1 MNKLTVTSGVA
12 ALCVLGLT
20 AAAGSHYLTAGS
32 HHLAPTAASRPLSPA
47 AGSHQLQAANADNA
61 AQAASATQASASVAA
76 ITTFTAGTS
85 IISGNGDYQLLMQ
98 TDGDLVENSLHGI
111 SPLVIDHG
119 VTNNDYLAGG
129 NASAGG
135 GNWTVTGTYV
145 GEETTQIWHSNTAG
159 NPGARAVLQPDGNF
173 VVYSASNA
181 VLWSSNTG
189 GHPGATL
196 TVQNDGNAVLYA
208 NGQALWATKAVSTV
222 SGTDVGSSTVN
233 FRWCPGANED
243 WCENPRTLP
252 NGTGVTMLCWEDDP
266 PDGLNPPT
274 DRWFYAVV
282 DGSQDSPGYLN
293 ASVVENQTQIRTPEC
308 SASAEP
314 AALPPVPATP
324 TIVPPSTSPA
334 SAPSAAA
341 STPAPATGAQP
352 PTSGTPSSGAST
364 PTGFPSSGAT
374 TPPPSTGTAPPSTG
388 NPPPGTG
395 NPPPAT
401 GSAGTYTETVGGPT
415 HTWTDYSDA
424 GGSEG
429 ATIPT
434 GQSVQVTCVVQGF
447 KVADG
452 NTNWYQIAS
461 SPWSNAYY
469 ASSDA
474 FFNNGATSGSLDGTP
489 YVDPNVPA
497 C

>member
-1 MNKLTVTSGVA
+1 MNKLTAGAGAA

-20 AAAGSHYLTAGS
+20 AAAGSHYLTSGS
-32 HHLAPTAASRPLSPA
+32 HHLSTAASSHQLKVA
-47 AGSHQLQAANADNA
+47 AGSHQVAAAQAANAA
-61 AQAASATQASASVAA
+61 PATQASASVAA
-76 ITTFTAGTS
+76 ITTFTGGTS

-98 TDGDLVENSLHGI
+98 TNGDLVENSLHGI
-111 SPLVIDHG
+111 APLEITWSTDG
-119 VTNNDYLAGG
+119 NTMQGGG
-129 NASAGG
+129 NASAS
-135 GNWTVTGTYV
+135 GNYTVTGTYV
-145 GEETTQIWHSNTAG
+145 GETTTPIWHSNTVG
-159 NPGARAVLQPDGNF
+159 NPGARAVLQQDGNF
-173 VVYSASNA
+173 VIYSASNA

-189 GHPGATL
+189 GNPGATL
-196 TVQNDGNAVLYA
+196 TVQNDGNAVLYD
-208 NGQALWATKAVSTV
+208 NGGALWSTKTVSTV
-222 SGTDVGSSTVN
+222 SGSSVGSPTVN
-233 FRWCPGANED
+233 FRPCPGADGDN
-243 WCENPRTLP
+243 CQNPTTLP
-252 NGTGVTMLCWEDDP
+252 NGTGVTMLCWEDAP

-274 DRWFYAVV
+274 DRWFYVVV
-282 DGSQDSPGYLN
+282 DGSQGNLGWLN
-293 ASVVENQTQIRTPEC
+293 ASVVETQIKTPEC
-308 SASAEP
+308 IPPSLP
-314 AALPPVPATP
+314 GQGPPVPATP
-324 TIVPPSTSPA
+324 TIMPPSTSTPPPVA
-334 SAPSAAA
+334 SSPSTSA
-341 STPAPATGAQP
+341 STAPPATGTQP

-364 PTGFPSSGAT
+364 QPPSGTPSTGAS
-374 TPPPSTGTAPPSTG
+374 TPPPNTSTAPPGTG

-395 NPPPAT
+395 S
-401 GSAGTYTETVGGPT
+401 GGGTYTETVGGPT

-429 ATIPT
+429 ATIPAD
-434 GQSVQVTCVVQGF
+434 QSVQVTCVVQGF